1 MGERLSLYFPFILAV
16 LFPPVGVLL
25 GAIEW
30 PKDRELGMRL
40 IAVSLLAAVVWFLL
54 FVV

>member
-1 MGERLSLYFPFILAV
+1 MSERLTLSFPFILAI
-16 LFPPVGVLL
+16 LFPPVGILL

-40 IAVSLLAAVVWFLL
+40 IAVSLLAMVVWIVLL
-54 FVV
+54 VL

>member
-1 MGERLSLYFPFILAV
+1 MSERLTLSFPFILAI
-16 LFPPVGVLL
+16 LFPPVGILL

-40 IAVSLLAAVVWFLL
+40 IAVSLLAMVVWVVLL
-54 FVV
+54 VL

>member
-1 MGERLSLYFPFILAV
+1 MGERLSLYFPYILAV
-16 LFPPVGVLL
+16 LFPPVGILL

-40 IAVSLLAAVVWFLL
+40 IAVALLATVVWALL
-54 FVV
+54 FLA

>member
-1 MGERLSLYFPFILAV
+1 MGERLSLFFPFILAV

>member
-1 MGERLSLYFPFILAV
+1 MGERLGLYFPFILAV
-16 LFPPVGVLL
+16 LFPPVGILL

-40 IAVSLLAAVVWFLL
+40 IAVSLLAVVVWVLL
-54 FVV
+54 LLV